1 MGQQGFR
8 IGAYRVLSRLG
19 AGGMGE
25 IWLAAKDGAIVWDFD
40 TAQSWDGVNGVKV
53 KGGAMDMGGQ
63 VIADGMLLVNSG
75 VTPIQHPGNALL
87 VFTVDGK

>member
-1 MGQQGFR
+1 
-8 IGAYRVLSRLG
+8 
-19 AGGMGE
+19 
-25 IWLAAKDGAIVWDFD
+25 VWDFD
-40 TAQSWDGVNGVKV
+40 TAQTWDGVNGVKV

-63 VIADGMLLVNSG
+63 VIAGGMLLVNSG